1 MGWFDSQIRE
11 RISNNKQ
18 QLQKAY
24 WNLASVVMKETN
36 ETFADTQSTGNQNA
50 LTQICR
56 YFHLQVNTVPDN
68 IVDLE
73 EQMEYLFRSSGIMR
87 RRIKLAGEWWKDCYG
102 PILAERK
109 DGQMIALLQGKGDHY
124 YYQDIKGKS
133 KNRVDSQ
140 TAKEL
145 CEEAVC
151 FYRPLPQRELT
162 QKDLFKF
169 ILKSFTSQDKV
180 YMIVTG
186 LAIMLLGLIV
196 PMATTFLLENILP
209 SGQAIMVGSIAVLLA
224 GTAVSKF
231 LFSVVKEMMRGRV
244 EQKMKVELQSAVFAR
259 ILNLPVQFFKEYSAG
274 ELSERVM
281 VLTELCTIFCE
292 ILLGFGMTSLFSL
305 VYLIQILSIAPVMF
319 LPALAVL
326 FVQLLIAGVSV
337 YGRLTV
343 MTMELEASTKVQG
356 IVYEIFSGIQ
366 KIKLVGCEE
375 RAFAKWAE
383 KYQMEA
389 ENGKK
394 LIGTS
399 HVLSKDMPL
408 KDAVWHTIMPQG
420 DILPNVE
427 NLVNP
432 AMLLESETFHRL
444 LNEASEEYRYIF
456 IDAPPLDLV
465 SDGEKIGSLCDGA
478 ILVVASGKVSRGM
491 VQNSIHQLE
500 RAGCPL
506 LGIVLNRVEDQRKK
520 NYYQKY
526 GYYASEKGK
535 KK

>member
-281 VLTELCTIFCE
+281 ALTELCTIFGE
-292 ILLGFGMTSLFSL
+292 ILLGFGMTALFSS
-305 VYLIQILSIAPVMF
+305 VYLIQILSIAPAMF

-366 KIKLVGCEE
+366 KIKLAGCEE

-389 ENGKK
+389 KARYNPPFAFK
-394 LIGTS
+394 
-399 HVLSKDMPL
+399 VQNALSP
-408 KDAVWHTIMPQG
+408 VVTILG
-420 DILPNVE
+420 S
-427 NLVNP
+427 
-432 AMLLESETFHRL
+432 MLLFAVAANKSLSVPQYAAFNTSFGM
-444 LNEASEEYRYIF
+444 
-456 IDAPPLDLV
+456 V
-465 SDGEKIGSLCDGA
+465 SGA
-478 ILVVASGKVSRGM
+478 ILE
-491 VQNSIHQLE
+491 LT
-500 RAGCPL
+500 
-506 LGIVLNRVEDQRKK
+506 
-520 NYYQKY
+520 
-526 GYYASEKGK
+526 
-535 KK
+535 

>member
-1 MGWFDSQIRE
+1 MKKLKVMTIAGTRPELIRLSEIIKKADLYFEHIFVHTGQNYDARLNDIFYDDLKLRKPDYYLNVVGDNLGETMGNIIAKSYELMQKVKPDALLILGDTNSALTAISAKRLKVPIFHMEAGNRCFDENLPEETNRRIVDHISDVNLPYTEHARRYLISEGIRKE
-11 RISNNKQ
+11 HIYVTGSP
-18 QLQKAY
+18 
-24 WNLASVVMKETN
+24 MKE
-36 ETFADTQSTGNQNA
+36 
-50 LTQICR
+50 
-56 YFHLQVNTVPDN
+56 V
-68 IVDLE
+68 
-73 EQMEYLFRSSGIMR
+73 
-87 RRIKLAGEWWKDCYG
+87 
-102 PILAERK
+102 ILAH
-109 DGQMIALLQGKGDHY
+109 Q
-124 YYQDIKGKS
+124 
-133 KNRVDSQ
+133 
-140 TAKEL
+140 KEID
-145 CEEAVC
+145 ESNV
-151 FYRPLPQRELT
+151 LT
-162 QKDLFKF
+162 
-169 ILKSFTSQDKV
+169 T
-180 YMIVTG
+180 
-186 LAIMLLGLIV
+186 LGLTEKNYIV
-196 PMATTFLLENILP
+196 LSAHREENIDNEKHFESL
-209 SGQAIMVGSIAVLLA
+209 MNAVN
-224 GTAVSKF
+224 
-231 LFSVVKEMMRGRV
+231 
-244 EQKMKVELQSAVFAR
+244 KM
-259 ILNLPVQFFKEYSAG
+259 
-274 ELSERVM
+274 
-281 VLTELCTIFCE
+281 
-292 ILLGFGMTSLFSL
+292 
-305 VYLIQILSIAPVMF
+305 
-319 LPALAVL
+319 
-326 FVQLLIAGVSV
+326 
-337 YGRLTV
+337 
-343 MTMELEASTKVQG
+343 
-356 IVYEIFSGIQ
+356 
-366 KIKLVGCEE
+366 
-375 RAFAKWAE
+375 AE

>member
-1 MGWFDSQIRE
+1 MNKVQINNMPTLTYSTEEAINRL
-11 RISNNKQ
+11 RVNLNFQAKDVKKIMVISSTENEGKSFVAFHTWKQ
-18 QLQKAY
+18 MA
-24 WNLASVVMKETN
+24 E
-36 ETFADTQSTGNQNA
+36 
-50 LTQICR
+50 
-56 YFHLQVNTVPDN
+56 
-68 IVDLE
+68 
-73 EQMEYLFRSSGIMR
+73 SGIHT
-87 RRIKLAGEWWKDCYG
+87 LLLDTD
-102 PILAERK
+102 LRK
-109 DGQMIALLQGKGDHY
+109 
-124 YYQDIKGKS
+124 
-133 KNRVDSQ
+133 
-140 TAKEL
+140 
-145 CEEAVC
+145 
-151 FYRPLPQRELT
+151 
-162 QKDLFKF
+162 
-169 ILKSFTSQDKV
+169 
-180 YMIVTG
+180 
-186 LAIMLLGLIV
+186 
-196 PMATTFLLENILP
+196 
-209 SGQAIMVGSIAVLLA
+209 
-224 GTAVSKF
+224 
-231 LFSVVKEMMRGRV
+231 SVM
-244 EQKMKVELQSAVFAR
+244 
-259 ILNLPVQFFKEYSAG
+259 
-274 ELSERVM
+274 
-281 VLTELCTIFCE
+281 
-292 ILLGFGMTSLFSL
+292 
-305 VYLIQILSIAPVMF
+305 
-319 LPALAVL
+319 
-326 FVQLLIAGVSV
+326 
-337 YGRLTV
+337 
-343 MTMELEASTKVQG
+343 
-356 IVYEIFSGIQ
+356 
-366 KIKLVGCEE
+366 
-375 RAFAKWAE
+375 AE

-478 ILVVASGKVSRGM
+478 ILVVESGKVSRGM

>member
-1 MGWFDSQIRE
+1 MDQSRENIIEDSQDEIDIGELLRYLKTKW
-11 RISNNKQ
+11 IVLVAVFLIGVIGAGVGTKC
-18 QLQKAY
+18 L
-24 WNLASVVMKETN
+24 
-36 ETFADTQSTGNQNA
+36 
-50 LTQICR
+50 LTPR
-56 YFHLQVNTVPDN
+56 Y
-68 IVDLE
+68 
-73 EQMEYLFRSSGIMR
+73 
-87 RRIKLAGEWWKDCYG
+87 
-102 PILAERK
+102 
-109 DGQMIALLQGKGDHY
+109 
-124 YYQDIKGKS
+124 
-133 KNRVDSQ
+133 
-140 TAKEL
+140 
-145 CEEAVC
+145 
-151 FYRPLPQRELT
+151 
-162 QKDLFKF
+162 
-169 ILKSFTSQDKV
+169 
-180 YMIVTG
+180 
-186 LAIMLLGLIV
+186 
-196 PMATTFLLENILP
+196 
-209 SGQAIMVGSIAVLLA
+209 
-224 GTAVSKF
+224 TAVSK
-231 LFSVVKEMMRGRV
+231 LYVVSASGKNIVNLDDLRLGTTLSSDYTELLKTRPICNEIISDLGLDYTVSQLKNMISIVPIEDTRLLTVSVV
-244 EQKMKVELQSAVFAR
+244 SADPEEAK
-259 ILNLPVQFFKEYSAG
+259 N
-274 ELSERVM
+274 
-281 VLTELCTIFCE
+281 
-292 ILLGFGMTSLFSL
+292 
-305 VYLIQILSIAPVMF
+305 IAN
-319 LPALAVL
+319 ALADKAVTYL
-326 FVQLLIAGVSV
+326 PKLMGISAPNIAEEAITPTVPTSPSTKKNVALGGILALALIVGIYTVRFLMDDTVKTAEDVEKIIGVMP
-337 YGRLTV
+337 LTV
-343 MTMELEASTKVQG
+343 ILEYQDKDKKKKGRHRRKQVMNKVQINNMPTLTYSTEEAINRLRVNLNFQAKDVKKIMVISSTENEG
-356 IVYEIFSGIQ
+356 KSFVAFHTWKQMAESGIHTLLLDTDLR
-366 KIKLVGCEE
+366 KSVM
-375 RAFAKWAE
+375 AE

-444 LNEASEEYRYIF
+444 LDEASEEYRYIF